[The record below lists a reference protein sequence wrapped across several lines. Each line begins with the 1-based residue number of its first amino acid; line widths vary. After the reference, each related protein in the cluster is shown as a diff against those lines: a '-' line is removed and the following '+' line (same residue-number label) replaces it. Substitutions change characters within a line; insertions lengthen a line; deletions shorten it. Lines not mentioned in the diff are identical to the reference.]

1 MRKREHGKSEDIDRV
16 PPCTSI
22 ATEVDPGHME
32 DGEDGVQ
39 DTEGLE
45 GVRTVPEKGAKLIEE
60 LAEESM
66 DVVGSDGKA

>member
-1 MRKREHGKSEDIDRV
+1 
-16 PPCTSI
+16 
-22 ATEVDPGHME
+22 ME

-39 DTEGLE
+39 DMEGLE
-45 GVRTVPEKGAKLIEE
+45 DVRTVPEKDAKLIEE